1 MSLFCLARI
10 CIGFSILLVS
20 QVSKSATVTA
30 VLPVNAT
37 VIAACAVGS
46 STLAFGTFTP
56 GGAVLNV
63 NGNLSITCTNGNNYT
78 IALNKGSGTGATLA
92 NRIMIGS
99 LAPGVLNYTIYT
111 TTARTTVW
119 GDGTAST
126 ATVAGTGSGVAQS
139 ITVPGQIFAG
149 QATTATPGN
158 YTDTVNITVSF

>member
-1 MSLFCLARI
+1 MLWEVAHL
-10 CIGFSILLVS
+10 LLVRLRR
-20 QVSKSATVTA
+20 AG
-30 VLPVNAT
+30 LNANGSLS
-37 VIAACAVGS
+37 VICANGS
-46 STLAFGTFTP
+46 P
-56 GGAVLNV
+56 
-63 NGNLSITCTNGNNYT
+63 YT
-78 IALNKGSGTGATLA
+78 IALNKGSGTSATLA
-92 NRIMIGS
+92 NRIMTGS

-139 ITVPGQIFAG
+139 ITVLGQIFAG